1 MPVPRL
7 PALPHRGC
15 LGLLLPL
22 LLALLLAPP
31 ARAGEPAP
39 GRGWLRFAD
48 GNTLSGVLLSRNAA
62 GGRVR
67 TDRFGDIDFRDAE
80 ARFELE
86 IPPGVAPAPAPA
98 PTGSAPPA
106 PDWQPADLSVGV
118 SGYWQQ
124 KDGSTTSNLSL
135 DLGAT
140 WRSAR
145 HEIRATLAADYKVVD
160 DNVDNNEQSGSLRW
174 LRALHGP
181 WVGLLSVNLERSTFA
196 ADPLPDLDYVLVQA
210 TAGLGWR
217 QAWSPASETLL
228 ALNAD
233 RVALDVLSLHR
244 RLTWRPL
251 SLLLENRLRLSP
263 KVRLNHTLRLYRWP
277 GGETGIDSDAE
288 LGYDLTDSLR
298 VGLRHEMRRNAV
310 NLDGAQYRRLSLTTR
325 VSF

>member
-1 MPVPRL
+1 MPAPRLSVPR
-7 PALPHRGC
+7 HRWRRGP
-15 LGLLLPL
+15 LLPL
-22 LLALLLAPP
+22 LLALLLAAP
-31 ARAGEPAP
+31 ARAAEPAP
-39 GRGWLRFAD
+39 VRGWLRFAD
-48 GNTLSGVLLSRNAA
+48 GNTLSGVLLARDAA

-80 ARFELE
+80 ARFEPAT
-86 IPPGVAPAPAPA
+86 PPAVATAPAPPEAARPA
-98 PTGSAPPA
+98 PG
-106 PDWQPADLSVGV
+106 WQPVDLSVGA

-145 HEIRATLAADYKVVD
+145 HEIQATLAADYKVVD

-196 ADPLPDLDYVLVQA
+196 LDPLPDLDYVLVQA

-251 SLLLENRLRLSP
+251 SLLLENHLRLSP
-263 KVRLNHTLRLYRWP
+263 KVRLDHTLRLYRWP

-298 VGLRHEMRRNAV
+298 VGLRHELRRNAV
-310 NLDGAQYRRLSLTTR
+310 NLDAAQYRRLSLTTR